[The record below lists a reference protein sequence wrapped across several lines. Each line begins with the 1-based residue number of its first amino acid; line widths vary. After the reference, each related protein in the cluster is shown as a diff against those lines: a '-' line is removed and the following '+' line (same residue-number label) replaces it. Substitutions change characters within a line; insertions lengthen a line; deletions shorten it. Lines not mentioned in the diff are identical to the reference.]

1 MTFFYQDGGNRGV
14 NAILQCF
21 YLENLKR
28 SVEMRTFFLIILTLY
43 VLVNVQ
49 LQFKKGTRTIV
60 FYLIEVKFSI
70 L

>member
-1 MTFFYQDGGNRGV
+1 M

-28 SVEMRTFFLIILTLY
+28 SVEMRAFFLNFLTFY

-49 LQFKKGTRTIV
+49 LQFKNGIRTVV